1 MERLAGAVERFVCGS
16 AGRVEVS
23 KCRAVLGT
31 AFAVVG
37 RSWVVG
43 VMTGSGCAGLRRLG
57 LGVGRVAQTERSGVL
72 RLCGFGCVG
81 LAMSKGGERASM
93 VALPQPA
100 ANGAFAVVGRS
111 RVVGVMTESSY
122 AGLFRLG
129 CGVGFAWVLGWLRKR
144 SGAECGA
151 CGGFFSRHGWIGGTG
166 IKGGAGGDCCFFEK
180 FFNTNK
186 KKFYIL
192 LYFIWALP
200 RGLR

>member
-1 MERLAGAVERFVCGS
+1 M
-16 AGRVEVS
+16 
-23 KCRAVLGT
+23 
-31 AFAVVG
+31 
-37 RSWVVG
+37 VG

-129 CGVGFAWVLGWLRKR
+129 WGVGFAWVLGWLRKR

-166 IKGGAGGDCCFFEK
+166 IKGGPEGVVVLFEK
-180 FFNTNK
+180 FFNTNT
-186 KKFYIL
+186 KKFLYSFVFRMGFAPGFALSSKPTLLKGSILSGLCFYIFPVKTTI
-192 LYFIWALP
+192 LY
-200 RGLR
+200 